1 MLLIAQITDAFAADH
16 IHIFRQPLRN
26 FQKSILLRQA
36 KNYETTI
43 SYFQKFVNPQFL
55 GIDFFRKSC
64 NTIRQKA
71 KALWITLSKVPFHIL

>member
-1 MLLIAQITDAFAADH
+1 MFYGSQSHPIACEHALYDLLTLA
-16 IHIFRQPLRN
+16 
-26 FQKSILLRQA
+26 S
-36 KNYETTI
+36 NYETTI

-55 GIDFFRKSC
+55 GIDFFGKSC